1 MIKEFMK
8 IDVEPVYMEPRPGD
22 VRHSLAD
29 VSRAKSFGF
38 RPKPDFKDELGETVE
53 WFTSKFKQS

>member
-1 MIKEFMK
+1 MK